1 MIESSASPHSA
12 VRPALAHAPAV
23 RGPRI
28 RPLARQH
35 EPRRHEA
42 PVRHSHGHGPGPY
55 GSGLP
60 AGTPLGAPDA
70 APPPGTGHV
79 GAGHLGA
86 RLRETPGHEH
96 APPGG
101 RPQPAHHRAP
111 QHPPGPHRAA
121 APRHPR
127 HPREA
132 CAPARA
138 GDIGTGTGTGTERAV
153 RAELAARFALRL
165 VEVLT
170 GVRPAGQLQRH
181 TTLDGYGGLT
191 SLVRSGPLR
200 PRGAAARPRLGRVH
214 DSAPSAEAVEA
225 CVRVELGPRHH
236 MVAFRLE
243 RHRRTGQWQC
253 AAVEAR

>member
-1 MIESSASPHSA
+1 MIESSAAPHSS
-12 VRPALAHAPAV
+12 VRPARPLPPAV
-23 RGPRI
+23 RSPRI

-35 EPRRHEA
+35 ESRRHDTGGHDARDHDALDHDAGGREHGDHAPAGASGHRRAPLHAPARPHGAGAQHAPVAQHAPAAHRSAPPRR
-42 PVRHSHGHGPGPY
+42 
-55 GSGLP
+55 
-60 AGTPLGAPDA
+60 
-70 APPPGTGHV
+70 
-79 GAGHLGA
+79 
-86 RLRETPGHEH
+86 
-96 APPGG
+96 
-101 RPQPAHHRAP
+101 
-111 QHPPGPHRAA
+111 
-121 APRHPR
+121 PR

-132 CAPARA
+132 CAPAA
-138 GDIGTGTGTGTERAV
+138 HGGPGPGSGTGSERAV
-153 RAELAARFALRL
+153 RAELAGRFALRL

-191 SLVRSGPLR
+191 ALVRSGPLR
-200 PRGAAARPRLGRVH
+200 PRGAATRPRLGRVH
-214 DSAPSAEAVEA
+214 DSAPSAEVVEA

>member
-1 MIESSASPHSA
+1 MIESSAAPHSA
-12 VRPALAHAPAV
+12 VRPARPLPPAV

-28 RPLARQH
+28 RPLARPH
-35 EPRRHEA
+35 ESRRHDAGGREDGGHD
-42 PVRHSHGHGPGPY
+42 VREHAVREHDAGGRAQGGHA
-55 GSGLP
+55 P
-60 AGTPLGAPDA
+60 AGASGHRP
-70 APPPGTGHV
+70 APPRGPARPPGV
-79 GAGHLGA
+79 GAH
-86 RLRETPGHEH
+86 
-96 APPGG
+96 
-101 RPQPAHHRAP
+101 
-111 QHPPGPHRAA
+111 HPPVAQQAPAPHRSAP
-121 APRHPR
+121 PRHPR

-132 CAPARA
+132 CAPAAR
-138 GDIGTGTGTGTERAV
+138 GGPGPGGGTGGERAV
-153 RAELAARFALRL
+153 RAELAGRFALRL

-191 SLVRSGPLR
+191 ALVRSGPLR
-200 PRGAAARPRLGRVH
+200 PRGAATRPRLGRVH
-214 DSAPSAEAVEA
+214 DSAPSAEVVEA